1 MENEVSVIVVL
12 MTSAN
17 APIMKL
23 VNSTEQV
30 IDTVVLVNSTLLS
43 GTTLY
48 ANITD
53 TLLQT

>member
-43 GTTLY
+43 GATLY